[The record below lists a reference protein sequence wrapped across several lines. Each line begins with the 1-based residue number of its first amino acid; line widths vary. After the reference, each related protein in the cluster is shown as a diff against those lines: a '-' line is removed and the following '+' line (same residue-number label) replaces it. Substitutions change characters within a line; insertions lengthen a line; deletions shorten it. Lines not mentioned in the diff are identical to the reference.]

1 MPAKKTARA
10 QERRRV
16 ANRRVRSATHT
27 AVRKAVHAM
36 EGGEAAEAATAVAE
50 AISALDRADTKGV
63 IHRNNAARRKSRL
76 MKALAKATSSE

>member
-16 ANRRVRSATHT
+16 ASRRVRSSTRT
-27 AVRKAVHAM
+27 AVRKAVLSI
-36 EGGEAAEAATAVAE
+36 EGGEAAEAATAVAQ

-76 MKALAKATSSE
+76 MKRLAKSTASS